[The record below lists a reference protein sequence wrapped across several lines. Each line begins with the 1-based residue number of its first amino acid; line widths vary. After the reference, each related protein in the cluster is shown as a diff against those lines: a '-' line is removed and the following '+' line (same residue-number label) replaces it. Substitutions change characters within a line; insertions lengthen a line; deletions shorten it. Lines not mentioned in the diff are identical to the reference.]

1 MDLNSHHG
9 THVLKHGQ
17 TVSTAIN
24 PEHPVVL
31 ADGDV
36 VTFGKTVGSDEQTV
50 KPVTVRVELL
60 HDASKSSPLPQINIL
75 DPLSEPTKERAEG
88 SNWSESPRGS
98 GRYGIYVPTSVSSDD
113 GDKSSSK
120 SSSSESDSEHD
131 SDIEEIP
138 PPNPPAASS
147 GNSSHNSFG
156 LPSITSLNL
165 LRHLLPPAH
174 NLSTPSLEFPSAP
187 QVPLYYPSPPMLPPL
202 DPTSQ
207 VDHHLNSIP
216 STSTPSSPVLDTQ
229 PKGRDGADEKES
241 RSESPMDLSS
251 QSPAP
256 EEHCWLI
263 SRSPSPVSQPRI
275 TVKVREYVDGSFKD
289 IVPPDAPAI
298 GDATVTVTAPIAAVA
313 DTPDPGVLEK
323 DAGAVSSK
331 DIVSRN
337 EGNGLELSLER
348 IRVSMFFLLLHNSF
362 LRTYTY
368 FQAEVNKLKAH
379 KRKYRSRFN
388 QNARTIAERL
398 RDLEERQTS
407 LSDHVDNVMEDVQGQ
422 VDGLGD
428 QIDDMTQAAI
438 KDDALKISEWDG
450 SAQTV
455 KSLVNGKFFDHL
467 YDLSDF

>member
-9 THVLKHGQ
+9 THVLKLGQ
-17 TVSTAIN
+17 TVSTTIN

-60 HDASKSSPLPQINIL
+60 HDASQSSPLPQINIL
-75 DPLSEPTKERAEG
+75 DPLPEPTKERAEG

-120 SSSSESDSEHD
+120 SSSSDSDSEHD

-138 PPNPPAASS
+138 PPNPPAAFS
-147 GNSSHNSFG
+147 GNSSRNSFG

-174 NLSTPSLEFPSAP
+174 NLSTPPLEFPSAP

-207 VDHHLNSIP
+207 VDHHFNSIP
-216 STSTPSSPVLDTQ
+216 SVSTPSSPVPDS
-229 PKGRDGADEKES
+229 PSKGRDGADEMES
-241 RSESPMDLSS
+241 KSESPMDLSS
-251 QSPAP
+251 PSPAP

-263 SRSPSPVSQPRI
+263 SRSPSPVLQPR
-275 TVKVREYVDGSFKD
+275 TAVKVREYVDGSFKD
-289 IVPPDAPAI
+289 IVPPPDAPAI
-298 GDATVTVTAPIAAVA
+298 GDATVTVTAPIAAVV
-313 DTPDPGVLEK
+313 DTSEPGVSEK
-323 DAGAVSSK
+323 AADAVSSK

-337 EGNGLELSLER
+337 EGDGLELALER
-348 IRVSMFFLLLHNSF
+348 IRVSTFFLLLHNSF
-362 LRTYTY
+362 LPN
-368 FQAEVNKLKAH
+368 VHL
-379 KRKYRSRFN
+379 
-388 QNARTIAERL
+388 
-398 RDLEERQTS
+398 
-407 LSDHVDNVMEDVQGQ
+407 LSG
-422 VDGLGD
+422 
-428 QIDDMTQAAI
+428 
-438 KDDALKISEWDG
+438 
-450 SAQTV
+450 
-455 KSLVNGKFFDHL
+455 
-467 YDLSDF
+467 